1 MTAAARY
8 GLVGLGNMGRPMA
21 ANLSRTGVDMV
32 VFDAAG
38 SAERAPAGAHPAASL
53 ADLAARADTV
63 FLSLPDGDA
72 VVDVLAQLGGAPD
85 RAVSTVV
92 DLSTVGIRVAQR
104 AFAEARA
111 MGLAYVDAPVSGGR
125 SGAVEATIS
134 VMWAGPADVLEA
146 HRPALESMA
155 RHIFH
160 VGTEAGQ
167 GQALKLL
174 NNFLS
179 ATSTAATGEAVLF
192 GLAQGLEL
200 KTILD
205 VVNVSTGRSHASADK
220 YVRRVL
226 TGTFDS
232 GFTTRLMAKD
242 MRLFMEAAAG
252 AGTPHEIGDAVREL
266 WDAVDAG
273 LPGSDHMEV
282 FTFLRDTHLPVA
294 PAFADEPVRR
304 PFAAVRPAWTAGP
317 TGGRTSSPAPVPTV
331 VELTH
336 RLASG
341 STTVEAVARA
351 CLERIEACDP
361 AVRAWVHVDPQAVVA
376 RARELDEAAVCAR
389 GALHGIPL
397 GVKDIFDTHD
407 MPTAYGSPIYAGHRP
422 RTDAASVSIA
432 RQCGML
438 PLGKLVTTEFAA
450 WPPGPTTNPHDATRT
465 PGGSSS
471 GSAAAVASG
480 MVPVAFATQTT
491 GSIIRPAAF
500 CGVVGY
506 KPSYGTLPC
515 VGAKAIS
522 ESFDTVGV
530 MARTV
535 ADAALVVG
543 ALSGRA
549 LELAAEPAA
558 PRLGICLTYEWPAAL
573 PETVALFDALP
584 RLLERAGAH
593 PALRVLPGVFA
604 GLAEAQSAIWTFEI
618 ARCLADEHR
627 RFRESI
633 REPLRGM
640 LDDGAAMGI
649 AEYEE
654 SLGRLRECRA
664 ALAAVFDGVDALVVP
679 SAPGEAPEVATTGD
693 PIFNRVWSALGTPAV
708 TVPAGAG
715 PSGLPLGVQ
724 VVGLPGRD
732 ARVLACAAWIEEAL
746 AGAAE
751 RRPG

>member
-1 MTAAARY
+1 MTIAARY
-8 GLVGLGNMGRPMA
+8 GFVGLGNMGGPMA
-21 ANLSRTGVDMV
+21 ANLSRTGVGV
-32 VFDAAG
+32 AVFDAAG
-38 SAERAPAGAHPAASL
+38 SAERAPAGARPTASL
-53 ADLAARADTV
+53 ADLAALADTV

-72 VVDVLAQLGGAPD
+72 VVDVLAQLGGTPD

-92 DLSTVGIRVAQR
+92 DLSTVGIEVAQR

-179 ATSTAATGEAVLF
+179 ATATAATGEAVLF
-192 GLAQGLEL
+192 GLAHGLEL

-232 GFTTRLMAKD
+232 GFTTGLMAKD
-242 MRLFMEAAAG
+242 MRLFMEAAAD
-252 AGTPHEIGDAVREL
+252 AGTPHEIGDAVREV
-266 WDAVDAG
+266 WDAADAG
-273 LPGSDHMEV
+273 LPGSDHTEV
-282 FTFLRDTHLPVA
+282 FTFLRDTHLPAA
-294 PAFADEPVRR
+294 PAFADEPTRR
-304 PFAAVRPAWTAGP
+304 
-317 TGGRTSSPAPVPTV
+317 RTSAPAPVATV
-331 VELTH
+331 VELTR

-361 AVRAWVHVDPQAVVA
+361 AVRAWVHVDPEAVLA
-376 RARELDEAAVCAR
+376 RARELDGVAAGAR

-407 MPTAYGSPIYAGHRP
+407 MPTTYGSPIYAGHRP
-422 RTDAASVSIA
+422 TADAASVSIA
-432 RQCGML
+432 RRCGML
-438 PLGKLVTTEFAA
+438 PLGKLVTTEFAT

-471 GSAAAVASG
+471 GSAAAVAAG

-500 CGVVGY
+500 CGAVGY
-506 KPSYGTLPC
+506 KPSYGVLPC
-515 VGAKAIS
+515 LGAKAIS

-530 MARTV
+530 ITRTV

-549 LELAAEPAA
+549 LEPAPEPAA

-584 RLLERAGAH
+584 LLLERAGAL
-593 PALRVLPGVFA
+593 AAARVLPGVFA
-604 GLAEAQSAIWTFEI
+604 GLAEAQGRIWTFEI

-627 RFRESI
+627 RFRKSI

-640 LDDGAAMGI
+640 LDEGATMGI

-654 SLGRLRECRA
+654 SLERLRECRA
-664 ALAAVFDGVDALVVP
+664 GLAAVFDGIDALVVP
-679 SAPGEAPEVATTGD
+679 SAPGEAPAAATTGD

-724 VVGLPGRD
+724 VVGLPGQD
-732 ARVLACAAWIEEAL
+732 ARVLACAAWIEKAL
-746 AGAAE
+746 AGVAE

>member
-1 MTAAARY
+1 
-8 GLVGLGNMGRPMA
+8 
-21 ANLSRTGVDMV
+21 MV

-38 SAERAPAGAHPAASL
+38 SAERAPAGAHAAASL

-72 VVDVLAQLGGAPD
+72 VVDVLAQLGEASD
-85 RAVSTVV
+85 RAASTIV
-92 DLSTVGIRVAQR
+92 DLSTVGIGAAQR

-146 HRPALESMA
+146 HRPALEAMA

-192 GLAQGLEL
+192 GVAHGLEP

-242 MRLFMEAAAG
+242 MRLFMEAAAD
-252 AGTPHEIGDAVREL
+252 AGTPHEIGDAVRAL
-266 WDAVDAG
+266 WDAADAG
-273 LPGSDHMEV
+273 LPGSDHTEV
-282 FTFLRDTHLPVA
+282 FTFLRDTHVPA
-294 PAFADEPVRR
+294 TPAFGKEPTRR
-304 PFAAVRPAWTAGP
+304 PFAAVSRARTPSSRPAATAL
-317 TGGRTSSPAPVPTV
+317 
-331 VELTH
+331 ELTY

-341 STTVEAVARA
+341 RTTVEAVARA
-351 CLERIEACDP
+351 CLERIEERD
-361 AVRAWVHVDPQAVVA
+361 RSLQAWVHVDPEAVLA
-376 RARELDEAAVCAR
+376 CARELDGVAVGAR

-407 MPTAYGSPIYAGHRP
+407 MPTTYGSPIYAGHRP
-422 RTDAASVSIA
+422 RTDAACVSSA
-432 RQCGML
+432 RRCGML

-471 GSAAAVASG
+471 GSAAAVAAG

-515 VGAKAIS
+515 VGVKAIS

-543 ALSGRA
+543 ALSGRRI
-549 LELAAEPAA
+549 EPAAEPAA
-558 PRLGICLTYEWPAAL
+558 PRLGICLTHEWPAAL

-584 RLLERAGAH
+584 ALLERAGAH
-593 PALRVLPGVFA
+593 PAARVLPGVFA
-604 GLAEAQSAIWTFEI
+604 GLAEAQSTIWTFEI

-627 RFRESI
+627 RFRGSI

-640 LDDGAAMGI
+640 LDDGAAMAI
-649 AEYEE
+649 DEYEE
-654 SLGRLRECRA
+654 SQERLRECRA
-664 ALAAVFDGVDALVVP
+664 ALAVVFDGIDALVVP
-679 SAPGEAPEVATTGD
+679 SAPGEAPDVATTGD
-693 PIFNRVWSALGTPAV
+693 PIFNRVWSALGTPAI
-708 TVPAGAG
+708 TVPAGTG

-746 AGAAE
+746 AGAEE